1 MASRSAMLT
10 FYRETSTE
18 PIICNIARQF
28 NVVTNVRPANTS
40 DNRGCVVAELTGDDG
55 DIDAALTWATSKG
68 VRAEMVTE

>member
-10 FYRETSTE
+10 FYRETNTE

-40 DNRGCVVAELTGDDG
+40 DDRGCVVAELTGDDE

-68 VRAEMVTE
+68 VRVEMVTE